1 MFETSMI
8 IIGILGAI
16 SITLFYFERKEIKSI
31 SKQLQE
37 LKDVNSNTRL
47 TLTGPN
53 KQMEYLI
60 SLINE
65 RIENE
70 KLIEVQYENKDR
82 QLRQSIANISHD
94 LRTPLTSIM
103 GYLQLMEDETLQ
115 IEQRRQYAEIV
126 KKRAGSLEVLID
138 GFYELS
144 RIEAHEY
151 QFEPKSINLAA
162 VLCELVASFYND
174 FTSRQLEP
182 VIQID
187 ENLPPIIADEQ
198 AVHRIFN
205 NLIQNILKYGTGHLE
220 INLRQEGD
228 AIISEFINETTQLKE
243 EDVKDLFERFFTAD
257 RMRTGQN
264 TGLGLAITKKL
275 VQQMGHQIEATFEE
289 EKLII
294 RIKWK

>member
-1 MFETSMI
+1 MI
-8 IIGILGAI
+8 IIGIFGAI

-31 SKQLQE
+31 SKQLE
-37 LKDVNSNTRL
+37 KLKDTKGNARV

-53 KQMEYLI
+53 KQMECLI

-65 RIENE
+65 RLENE
-70 KLIEVQYENKDR
+70 KLIEAQYENKDR

-115 IEQRRQYAEIV
+115 VEKRRQYGEIV
-126 KKRAGSLEVLID
+126 KKRAGALESLID

-151 QFEPKSINLAA
+151 QLELQSINLSA

-174 FTSRQLEP
+174 FTNRALEP
-182 VIQID
+182 IIQID
-187 ENLPPIIADEQ
+187 ESLPPIIADEQ

-228 AIISEFINETTQLKE
+228 AIVSEFINETTQLKE

-275 VQQMGHQIEATFEE
+275 VQQMGYQIDAALKEE
-289 EKLII
+289 RLII

>member
-1 MFETSMI
+1 MFEISMI

-31 SKQLQE
+31 SKQLEE
-37 LKDVNSNTRL
+37 LKDTKRNTRI
-47 TLTGPN
+47 TLIGPN
-53 KQMEYLI
+53 KQMESLI

-65 RIENE
+65 RLENE

-103 GYLQLMEDETLQ
+103 GYLQLMEDETLPM
-115 IEQRRQYAEIV
+115 EKRRQYGEIV
-126 KKRAGSLEVLID
+126 KKRAGALESLID

-151 QFEPKSINLAA
+151 QLELKSINLSAI
-162 VLCELVASFYND
+162 LCELVASFYND
-174 FTSRQLEP
+174 FTNRALEP

-187 ENLPPIIADEQ
+187 ESLPPIIADEQ

-220 INLRQEGD
+220 IHLRQEGD

-275 VQQMGHQIEATFEE
+275 VQQMGYQIDAALKEE
-289 EKLII
+289 RLII

>member
-16 SITLFYFERKEIKSI
+16 SITLLYFERKEIKSI
-31 SKQLQE
+31 SKQLEE
-37 LKDVNSNTRL
+37 LKDTKSNTRI

-53 KQMEYLI
+53 KQMESLI
-60 SLINE
+60 SLMNE

-126 KKRAGSLEVLID
+126 KKRACSLEALID

-162 VLCELVASFYND
+162 ILCELVASFYND
-174 FTSRQLEP
+174 FTSQALEP

-187 ENLPPIIADEQ
+187 ESLPPIIADEQ

>member
-1 MFETSMI
+1 MFEMGMI
-8 IIGILGAI
+8 IIGIFGAI

-31 SKQLQE
+31 SKQLE
-37 LKDVNSNTRL
+37 KLKDTKGNARV

-53 KQMEYLI
+53 KQMECLI

-65 RIENE
+65 RLENE
-70 KLIEVQYENKDR
+70 KLIEAQYENKDR

-103 GYLQLMEDETLQ
+103 GYLQLMEDETLPV
-115 IEQRRQYAEIV
+115 EKRRQYGEIV
-126 KKRAGSLEVLID
+126 KKRAGALESLID

-151 QFEPKSINLAA
+151 QLNLQSINLSA

-174 FTSRQLEP
+174 FTNRALEP
-182 VIQID
+182 IIQID
-187 ENLPPIIADEQ
+187 ESLPPIIADEQ

-228 AIISEFINETTQLKE
+228 AIVSEFINETTQLKE

-275 VQQMGHQIEATFEE
+275 VQQMGYQIDAALKEE
-289 EKLII
+289 RLII

>member
-1 MFETSMI
+1 MFEVGMI
-8 IIGILGAI
+8 IIGIFGAI

-31 SKQLQE
+31 SKQLE
-37 LKDVNSNTRL
+37 KLKDTKGNARV
-47 TLTGPN
+47 TLAGPN

-65 RIENE
+65 RLENE
-70 KLIEVQYENKDR
+70 KLIEAQYENKDR

-103 GYLQLMEDETLQ
+103 GYLQLMEDETLPV
-115 IEQRRQYAEIV
+115 EKRRQYGEIV
-126 KKRAGSLEVLID
+126 KKRAGALESLID

-151 QFEPKSINLAA
+151 QLELQSINLSAI
-162 VLCELVASFYND
+162 LCELVASFYND
-174 FTSRQLEP
+174 FTNRALEP

-187 ENLPPIIADEQ
+187 ESLPPIIADEQ

-205 NLIQNILKYGTGHLE
+205 NLIQNILKYGTGYLE

-228 AIISEFINETTQLKE
+228 AIVSEFINETTQLKE

-275 VQQMGHQIEATFEE
+275 VQQMGYQIDAALKEE
-289 EKLII
+289 RLII